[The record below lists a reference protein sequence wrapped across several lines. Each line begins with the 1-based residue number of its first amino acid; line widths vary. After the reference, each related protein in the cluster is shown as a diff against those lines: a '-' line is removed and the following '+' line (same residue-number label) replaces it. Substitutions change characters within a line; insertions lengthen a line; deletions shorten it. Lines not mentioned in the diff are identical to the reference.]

1 MAACEIA
8 AKSSL
13 LCERKPNM
21 AKSMTKSEIIGTL
34 AEKTGLQKKQVAQFF
49 DELAAL
55 AYREAPSGFTL
66 PGLGKLVLVERAA
79 RMGRNPKTGEPIHIA
94 AKRTLKFRLA
104 KEAKDAAAA
113 MGPVEAPAAP
123 VAEAPAMP
131 AIEVPPV
138 EAPAM
143 PAMEVP
149 PAEAPAS

>member
-1 MAACEIA
+1 
-8 AKSSL
+8 
-13 LCERKPNM
+13 M

-55 AYREAPSGFTL
+55 AYREAPNGFTL

-79 RMGRNPKTGEPIHIA
+79 RMGRNPKTGEPIQIA

-104 KEAKDAAAA
+104 KEAKDAASVMKLAET
-113 MGPVEAPAAP
+113 PEVPAP
-123 VAEAPAMP
+123 EAPAMP
-131 AIEVPPV
+131 AP

-143 PAMEVP
+143 LAPEAVATPEVP
-149 PAEAPAS
+149 AVPPTEAPAQ